1 MPEETNQELYDRVA
15 RLERDLERL
24 TTGVRLLGI
33 KSCSWCSKFLR
44 SSDPATLFDTGTP
57 VCYSC
62 VLEWWHHQ
70 CNQLTVQER
79 ENIERAL
86 KIWLLRYHHA
96 EVIKNPQKLPKEPPP
111 HLQIVVSCNECHA
124 TGYVAGTRCGY
135 CDGRGTVWI
144 VVRGVG

>member
-1 MPEETNQELYDRVA
+1 MPEQTNQELSDRVA

-24 TTGVRLLGI
+24 TSGVRLLGI
-33 KSCSWCSKFLR
+33 KSCCWCNKFLR
-44 SSDPATLFDTGTP
+44 SSDPATLFDPGTP
-57 VCYSC
+57 VCYNC

-70 CNQLTVQER
+70 CNQLNVQER

-96 EVIKNPQKLPKEPPP
+96 EVIKTPRKLPKDPAPQV
-111 HLQIVVSCNECHA
+111 QIVVSCNECHA
-124 TGYVAGTRCGY
+124 TGYGAGTRCGY

-144 VVRGVG
+144 VVRG